1 MAQPTPKTKPGTWKN
16 PISRAKATTA
26 PKRSRAFAAL
36 LSLFL
41 LANLGGCALLMGAVS
56 DDDGIEQAAT
66 DRTMGRVIDDELLE
80 NIALVNIRKAAP
92 GLAESHLSV
101 TSFNGVV
108 LLTGQ
113 VRAEDLKRRAEEVVR
128 ELRNT
133 RRVYN
138 ELEIAG
144 PTSLLTRSGDSW
156 VSSKVKTKLLASEAA
171 PGRDIKVVTENGVVY
186 LLGLVTRD
194 DADAAAEIAR
204 NTGGVRKVVR
214 MFEYVD

>member
-1 MAQPTPKTKPGTWKN
+1 MTRTLP
-16 PISRAKATTA
+16 
-26 PKRSRAFAAL
+26 L
-36 LSLFL
+36 LLLCTLL
-41 LANLGGCALLMGAVS
+41 LAQSGCARLLGAVS
-56 DDDGIEQAAT
+56 DDDGIQQTPT
-66 DRTMGRVIDDELLE
+66 DRTMGRTIDDEVLE

-92 GLAESHLSV
+92 GLAESHLGV

-113 VRAEDLKRRAEEVVR
+113 VRAEALRRQAEEVVR
-128 ELRNT
+128 ELRNV

-138 ELEIAG
+138 ELEVAG

-156 VSSKVKTKLLASEAA
+156 VTSKVKTKLLASDAA
-171 PGRDIKVVTENGVVY
+171 PGRDVKVVTENGVVY
-186 LLGLVTRD
+186 LMGLVTRD
-194 DADAAAEIAR
+194 GADSAAEIAR